1 MTTMKQPSRLS
12 RPGRRTALTVA
23 AIPLALVLAL
33 GASSQRLVD
42 RWWPT
47 FPNERLS
54 SASDGSV
61 RLSDT
66 LDDAKGRHPRVVTMK
81 YVSLE
86 RVRDYQEA
94 DGAKTLSAQVPA
106 GQAMWRLTIHFTADP
121 QTVLGAC
128 VVQVRDA
135 GGRQYSPGVGDAV
148 DGVSEF
154 TSCTPPGASGPM
166 ASLAADEAAQ
176 ELDPRPP
183 EYDRRYHLLMPVDV
197 QPDNVRVWFDTPRYA
212 EFDVTGS

>member
-1 MTTMKQPSRLS
+1 MKSLLLLS
-12 RPGRRTALTVA
+12 SWNRRTVLTVA
-23 AIPLALVLAL
+23 AIPVALALAL

-54 SASDGSV
+54 AAPDGSV

-66 LDDAKGRHPRVVTMK
+66 LDDAKGRHPRVVTMR

-86 RVRDYQEA
+86 RVTEYQEA
-94 DGAKTLSAQVPA
+94 EGAKTVPA
-106 GQAMWRLTIHFTADP
+106 KVPADQALWRLTMHFAADP
-121 QTVLGAC
+121 ETILGGC

-135 GGRQYSPGVGDAV
+135 RGREYTPGVGDTV
-148 DGVSEF
+148 EGVSDF
-154 TSCTPPGASGPM
+154 PSCTPPGAAGPM
-166 ASLAADEAAQ
+166 ASLSADELPQ
-176 ELDPRPP
+176 KFDPRPP
-183 EYDRRYHLLMPVDV
+183 EYDRRYHLLLPADV

>member
-1 MTTMKQPSRLS
+1 MLKVIGTTL
-12 RPGRRTALTVA
+12 LA
-23 AIPLALVLAL
+23 AIPLALVLGL

-54 SASDGSV
+54 AASDGSV

-135 GGRQYSPGVGDAV
+135 GRRPELLQLLRSLARDGRTAVVVEWGWPAAYDVGLARISTRGSSAPGVAAV
-148 DGVSEF
+148 TE
-154 TSCTPPGASGPM
+154 
-166 ASLAADEAAQ
+166 LLREAGWT
-176 ELDPRPP
+176 R
-183 EYDRRYHLLMPVDV
+183 
-197 QPDNVRVWFDTPRYA
+197 
-212 EFDVTGS
+212 